1 VAVHGLLTRKSATH
15 FISEQGT
22 KMGRRSL
29 LHVRIAGDGSD
40 GIYVGGHVTA
50 IAEGNMK
57 L

>member
-1 VAVHGLLTRKSATH
+1 
-15 FISEQGT
+15 
-22 KMGRRSL
+22 M
-29 LHVRIAGDGSD
+29 HVRIAGDGSD